1 MAHYIVHSSIDE
13 NRKARGGAA
22 GDQTG
27 KEVCTRTWYSKPW
40 DMVLRCPDASI
51 AENAREIAIKLANS
65 NLVGYD
71 QCNRNS
77 LYQEL
82 KKNNWDVDAYIA
94 SGVKTESD
102 CSSFVYAVYACL
114 MPEMRSDANAPT
126 TSVSKN
132 FYKKYGFTVFTD
144 DKYTKSAANLQ
155 RGDLINKASGHI
167 VMYCGTD
174 VNVASLQT
182 AVKVMPPVA
191 SSSPNLKKGSKGT
204 QVKYLQQD
212 LNYIMGCNLDADG
225 DFGKKT
231 LDALKSFQEKYGLEI
246 DGVYGGNSNAKMREL
261 FGFKTMKTNDAGIEL
276 IKRYESCRLKAYKL
290 EGEKYYTIGWGHSF
304 DSSVNAD
311 TVWTQEQC
319 DNQLRKDIEKF
330 ERYVNDIALGKFPA
344 LNDNQFSALV
354 SYTYNRG
361 QGGLKQL
368 INNSD
373 SIKELSD
380 NIVVYWGG
388 ATRYK
393 TGLVNRRKVEKAL
406 FDATDGVVTAK
417 VTAKSGLRMRK
428 ANGSSI
434 KTITYDRTVTVEQKD
449 AMVMNISNVNYMMAK
464 VTCDNVTGYVA
475 QKYLKF

>member
-40 DMVLRCPDASI
+40 DMVLRYPDANI
-51 AENAREIAIKLANS
+51 AEKAREIAIKLENS

-71 QCNRNS
+71 QYNRNS

-94 SGVKTESD
+94 SGVKTETD

-114 MPEMRSDANAPT
+114 IPSMRSDANAPV
-126 TSVSKN
+126 TSTSKN
-132 FYKKYGFTVFTD
+132 FYKKYGFEVLTD
-144 DKYTKSAANLQ
+144 DTYTKSAANLR
-155 RGDLINKASGHI
+155 RGDLLNKASAHI

-174 VNVASLQT
+174 VNVASS
-182 AVKVMPPVA
+182 VKVIPPVA
-191 SSSPNLKKGSKGT
+191 ASSPNLKKGSTGV
-204 QVKYLQQD
+204 QVRYLQQD
-212 LNYIMGCNLDADG
+212 LNYIMGCNLDVDG
-225 DFGKKT
+225 DFGAKT
-231 LDALKSFQEKYGLEI
+231 LAALKSFQEKYGLEV
-246 DGVYGGNSNAKMREL
+246 DGIYGGNSNAKMREL

-304 DSSVNAD
+304 DTSVNAN

-319 DNQLRKDIEKF
+319 DAQLRKDVEKF
-330 ERYVNDIALGKFPA
+330 EKYANSIALGKFPS

-368 INNSD
+368 IDNSD
-373 SIKELSD
+373 SIEELSE

-406 FDATDGVVTAK
+406 FDSTNEVVTAK
-417 VTAKSGLRMRK
+417 VTAKSGLKMRK
-428 ANGSSI
+428 ANGSAI
-434 KTITYDRTVTVEQKD
+434 KTISYDKTVTVEQKN
-449 AMVMNISNVNYMMAK
+449 AMTMNISNVNYIMAK
-464 VTCDNVTGYVA
+464 VKCDEVTGYVA